1 MVLYTA
7 KSLSIVGRCQRHSK
21 GWRASAKLG
30 GRTINGPTRLNE
42 RDADADLKE
51 ARTAQTREE
60 YCHILRQL
68 QARAA
73 QMREESYGG
82 PTRLRTARS
91 ENTDCGMIVSH
102 LDPDVIRGS
111 TRRKGGKA
119 MQLVTSMKRSEAARC
134 NQHSMSIRRSHGN
147 RFMLCNMG
155 TCRPHGNGWRAVA
168 KLRRR
173 TVVGPYRVSKRKAY
187 MDLKQAR
194 TAQTREEYC
203 NILSRLHAARS
214 ENIRHAQPE
223 MTLQREKSREAQIQ
237 TQKGRGEEAADEST
251 DECSLNRC

>member
-1 MVLYTA
+1 MALYTA
-7 KSLSIVGRCQRHSK
+7 KSLSLVGRCQRHSK
-21 GWRASAKLG
+21 GWRASAKVG

-60 YCHILRQL
+60 YRRILGQL

-82 PTRLRTARS
+82 PTRSLTARS
-91 ENTDCGMIVSH
+91 ENTECNMVASH
-102 LDPDVIRGS
+102 ANPEAIRVS

-119 MQLVTSMKRSEAARC
+119 MQLANSTKRSEAARV
-134 NQHSMSIRRSHGN
+134 NQYGLMP
-147 RFMLCNMG
+147 CNMG

-168 KLRRR
+168 TLRRR
-173 TVVGPYRVSKRKAY
+173 TVVGPYRASKRKAD

-203 NILSRLHAARS
+203 NILLHVHAARS

-223 MTLQREKSREAQIQ
+223 MLLQSEKSREAQMQ
-237 TQKGRGEEAADEST
+237 TQKGQDEEAGDEST
-251 DECSLNRC
+251 DGWPPSWW